1 MQNWIVAGLIVV
13 GTWLVT
19 RVNGLLLKWFV
30 RHLANRALSAGGG
43 PWRVRSGRMQ
53 EDSNTIREQRRR
65 QRVDA
70 ASKMVN
76 HLVSLVMW
84 IISLIVVFHVIDVD
98 AAFYLSSAGFLGA
111 AVAIGGQHKVND
123 YLTGLLVHLEDRYG
137 VGDTIEWESP
147 VGNDLSGLVEYVG
160 IFTTRVRD
168 ASGSMHVPNSQLNML
183 RNMSQEPVVTTLRI
197 RVDEKPS
204 VGQVES
210 TLRELAG
217 SPGLT
222 EVLFVDDIA
231 SYQEKTGEISIDVAT
246 SRPLEAKERD
256 RLVRRA
262 ERALNND

>member
-1 MQNWIVAGLIVV
+1 MVAGLIVV
-13 GTWLVT
+13 GTWLLT

-43 PWRVRSGRMQ
+43 PWRVRSARLKEG
-53 EDSNTIREQRRR
+53 STTIREQRRR

-123 YLTGLLVHLEDRYG
+123 YLTGLLVLLEDRYG

-147 VGNDLSGLVEYVG
+147 VGTELSGLVEYVG

-168 ASGSMHVPNSQLNML
+168 AKGSVHVPNSQFNML

-197 RVDEKPS
+197 RVDDTPPMNRAEL
-204 VGQVES
+204 
-210 TLRELAG
+210 TLKDIAG
-217 SPGLT
+217 SAGLT
-222 EVLFVDDIA
+222 EVLFIDDIA
-231 SYQEKTGEISIDVAT
+231 SYREVTGEISIDVAT
-246 SRPLEAKERD
+246 SRPLEPKEID
-256 RLVRRA
+256 RLIRRA
-262 ERALNND
+262 ERALHEE

>member
-1 MQNWIVAGLIVV
+1 MAAGLIVV
-13 GTWLVT
+13 GTWLLT
-19 RVNGLLLKWFV
+19 RVNGLLVKWFV
-30 RHLANRALSAGGG
+30 RHLANRALSAGSG
-43 PWRVRSGRMQ
+43 PWRVRSARLKEG
-53 EDSNTIREQRRR
+53 STTIREQRRR

-123 YLTGLLVHLEDRYG
+123 YLTGLLVLLEDRYG

-147 VGNDLSGLVEYVG
+147 VGTELSGLVEYVG
-160 IFTTRVRD
+160 VFTTRVRD
-168 ASGSMHVPNSQLNML
+168 AKGSVHVPNSQFNML

-197 RVDEKPS
+197 RVDDTPPMHR
-204 VGQVES
+204 VET
-210 TLRELAG
+210 TLKDLAG
-217 SPGLT
+217 SAGLT
-222 EVLFVDDIA
+222 EVLFIDDIA
-231 SYQEKTGEISIDVAT
+231 SYREVTGEISIDVAT
-246 SRPLEAKERD
+246 SRPLEPKEID

-262 ERALNND
+262 ERVLQEE

>member
-1 MQNWIVAGLIVV
+1 VQNWIVAGLIVV

-19 RVNGLLLKWFV
+19 RINGLLLKWFV

-53 EDSNTIREQRRR
+53 EDSTTIREQRRR

-147 VGNDLSGLVEYVG
+147 VGNQLSGLVEYVG
-160 IFTTRVRD
+160 IFTTRVREGN
-168 ASGSMHVPNSQLNML
+168 GSMHVPNSQLNML
-183 RNMSQEPVVTTLRI
+183 RNTSQEPVVTTLRI
-197 RVDEKPS
+197 RVNDKPS

-231 SYQEKTGEISIDVAT
+231 SYQEATGEISIDVAT

-262 ERALNND
+262 EQALRND

>member
-1 MQNWIVAGLIVV
+1 MFAGPIVV
-13 GTWLVT
+13 GTWLLT

-43 PWRVRSGRMQ
+43 PWRVRSARMK
-53 EDSNTIREQRRR
+53 EGSTTIREQRRR

-123 YLTGLLVHLEDRYG
+123 YLTGLLVLLEDRYG

-147 VGNDLSGLVEYVG
+147 VGTELLGLVEYVG

-168 ASGSMHVPNSQLNML
+168 AKGSMHVPNSQFNMM

-197 RVDEKPS
+197 RVDDTPS
-204 VGQVES
+204 THRVES
-210 TLRELAG
+210 TLKDLAG
-217 SPGLT
+217 SAGLT
-222 EVLFVDDIA
+222 QVLFVDDIA
-231 SYQEKTGEISIDVAT
+231 SYREVTGEISIDVAT
-246 SRPLEAKERD
+246 SRPLEPKEID

-262 ERALNND
+262 ERALKEE

>member
-1 MQNWIVAGLIVV
+1 MFAGPIVV
-13 GTWLVT
+13 GTWLLT

-43 PWRVRSGRMQ
+43 PWRVRSARMK
-53 EDSNTIREQRRR
+53 EGSTTIREQRRR

-123 YLTGLLVHLEDRYG
+123 YLTGLLVLLEDRYG

-147 VGNDLSGLVEYVG
+147 VGTELSGLVEYVG

-168 ASGSMHVPNSQLNML
+168 AKGSMHVPNSQFNMM

-197 RVDEKPS
+197 RVDDTPS
-204 VGQVES
+204 THRVES
-210 TLRELAG
+210 TLKDLAG
-217 SPGLT
+217 SAGLT
-222 EVLFVDDIA
+222 QVLFVDDIA
-231 SYQEKTGEISIDVAT
+231 SYREVTGEISIDVAT
-246 SRPLEAKERD
+246 SRPLEPKEID

-262 ERALNND
+262 ERALKEE